1 MKAEELINQLE
12 LEKHPEGGYFREIY
26 RSDSEIPESVLSR
39 DYSGNRNYATS
50 IYFLLTAKEFSAFHK
65 IKSDEIWYFHQGN
78 SIEIYMLSEK
88 GLEVNKLGAQYDEHF
103 QLLIPQNTW
112 FGAKVVGEGYT
123 LVSCMVAPGFSFDDF
138 ELANRE
144 DLLKLFPEQT
154 AIIRELSR

>member
-26 RSDSEIPESVLSR
+26 RSESEIPESVLPG

-50 IYFLLTAKEFSAFHK
+50 IYFLLTDKEFSAFHK
-65 IKSDEIWYFHQGN
+65 IKSDEIWYYHQGN
-78 SIEIYMLSEK
+78 SIEIYMLSGK
-88 GLEVNKLGAQYDEHF
+88 GLEVHKLGAQNGEHF

-138 ELANRE
+138 EIAKRE

-154 AIIRELSR
+154 TIIRELSR